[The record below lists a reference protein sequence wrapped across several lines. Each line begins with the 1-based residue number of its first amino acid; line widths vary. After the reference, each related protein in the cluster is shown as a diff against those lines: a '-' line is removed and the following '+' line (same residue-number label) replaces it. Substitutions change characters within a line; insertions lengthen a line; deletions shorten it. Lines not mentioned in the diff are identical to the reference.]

1 MMMKSVVFTAQDA
14 KALVSTA
21 SDMEL
26 RILAKAYSNELA
38 GRRDRWV
45 DGMMT
50 RYLQLECAGLATSQ
64 IISDPLTGVC
74 DRVIIAVFNDDSRR
88 KVKTGLAC
96 CAPNDT
102 FDWRIGTAIAFAR
115 AMGEKVPI
123 DLF

>member
-1 MMMKSVVFTAQDA
+1 MIKKSVEFTAEDA
-14 KALVSTA
+14 KALAPAV

-26 RILAKAYSNELA
+26 RVLAETYSNALT

-45 DGMMT
+45 DEMMT
-50 RYLQLECAGLATSQ
+50 RYLRLECAGLATSQ
-64 IISDPLTGVC
+64 IISNPLSGVC
-74 DRVIIAVFNDDSRR
+74 DRMIIAVFNDDSRR
-88 KVKTGLAC
+88 NVKTGLSC
-96 CAPNDT
+96 CAPDDA

>member
-1 MMMKSVVFTAQDA
+1 MMMKSVAFTAQDA
-14 KALVSTA
+14 KALAPTV
-21 SDMEL
+21 SDMEV
-26 RILAKAYSNELA
+26 RILTEVYSNELA
-38 GRRDRWV
+38 GRRNRWM
-45 DGMMT
+45 DEMMT
-50 RYLQLECAGLATSQ
+50 RYRRLECEGLATSQ
-64 IISDPLTGVC
+64 VISNPYSGIC
-74 DRVIIAVFNDDSRR
+74 DRMIVEVFTDDSRR